1 MDEVPKEYLNDFT
14 PETQDAAYV
23 ISKAA
28 TNAYTRILAK
38 KFTKICINSI
48 CPGYVKT
55 DLNHNNGV
63 LTVEE
68 GAESLVWLVLL
79 PKGGP
84 SKCVFLIENDTS
96 LSLSIYENDFDLLF
110 YRNVSNKRLN
120 AKHCLFMN
128 APLRHLTDNVAPTN
142 K

>member
-28 TNAYTRILAK
+28 TNAYTRIPAK
-38 KFTKICINSI
+38 KFPKICINSI

-68 GAESLVWLVLL
+68 GAESLVWLALL

-84 SKCVFLIENDTS
+84 SKCVFSIENDTS
-96 LSLSIYENDFDLLF
+96 LSIYEIDLLF
-110 YRNVSNKRLN
+110 YRNVSNK
-120 AKHCLFMN
+120 
-128 APLRHLTDNVAPTN
+128 D
-142 K
+142 

>member
-38 KFTKICINSI
+38 KFPKICINSI

-68 GAESLVWLVLL
+68 GAESLGV
-79 PKGGP
+79 
-84 SKCVFLIENDTS
+84 
-96 LSLSIYENDFDLLF
+96 
-110 YRNVSNKRLN
+110 VSSAAQRRPFKMCIL
-120 AKHCLFMN
+120 
-128 APLRHLTDNVAPTN
+128 D
-142 K
+142 